1 MPPDFFNLSM
11 LVNTYK
17 HLLILISRC
26 LKSIIMNEQKP
37 DISLPNQEEGS
48 EKNIETTQELNS
60 TEEAKELFNQAKKR
74 LLDVNQWQQIC
85 GKMSAVFKLAD
96 EKGNDIEGDPKA
108 GNYFKIDIPGP
119 GTASGKGYDWVRVEA
134 VEENKNEQ
142 EDSESILI
150 RVRPA
155 DNPSTGDNNIAH
167 FFSEKATSN
176 FVVSRSKNVV
186 TAAVYGRN
194 EVPNTATDKPLDKTR
209 NAVVGATAI
218 AGFSNPQWKSLANG
232 VLGKS

>member
-1 MPPDFFNLSM
+1 
-11 LVNTYK
+11 
-17 HLLILISRC
+17 
-26 LKSIIMNEQKP
+26 MNKQKP
-37 DISLPNQEEGS
+37 DISLPDQKEGA
-48 EKNIETTQELNS
+48 EKNIETTADLNS
-60 TEEAKELFNQAKKR
+60 IEEAKELFKEAKSR

-85 GKMSAVFKLAD
+85 GKLSSVFKLTD
-96 EKGNDIEGDPKA
+96 EKGNEIEGDPKV

-155 DNPSTGDNNIAH
+155 DNPSTSDNNVAH
-167 FFSEKATSN
+167 FFTDKATSN
-176 FVVSRSKNVV
+176 FVVSRKNNFV

-194 EVPNTATDKPLDKTR
+194 EVPNTTTDKPLDKTR
-209 NAVVGATAI
+209 NAVVGTTAI
-218 AGFSNPQWKSLANG
+218 TGFSNPQWKSLANG

>member
-1 MPPDFFNLSM
+1 MD
-11 LVNTYK
+11 
-17 HLLILISRC
+17 
-26 LKSIIMNEQKP
+26 EQKP
-37 DISLPNQEEGS
+37 NISLPKQEEGA
-48 EKNIETTQELNS
+48 EKNIETTEELKNI
-60 TEEAKELFNQAKKR
+60 EEAKELFRAAKNR
-74 LLDVNQWQQIC
+74 LLNINLWDKIC
-85 GKMSAVFKLAD
+85 GKLSAVFQLTD
-96 EKGNDIEGDPKA
+96 DKGNDIKGDPQV

-134 VEENKNEQ
+134 VEENKNEH

-155 DNPSTGDNNIAH
+155 DNPSTNDANVAH
-167 FFSEKATSN
+167 FFSDKATSN
-176 FVVSRSKNVV
+176 FVVSRIKNVV

-194 EVPNTATDKPLDKTR
+194 EVPNTTTDKPLDKTR
-209 NAVVGATAI
+209 NAVVGTTAI